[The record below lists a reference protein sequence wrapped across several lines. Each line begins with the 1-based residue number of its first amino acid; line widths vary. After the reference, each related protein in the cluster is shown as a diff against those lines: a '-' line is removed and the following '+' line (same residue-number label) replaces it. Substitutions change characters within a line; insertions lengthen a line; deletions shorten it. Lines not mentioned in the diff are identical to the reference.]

1 MDKFHEPVLVNEVIF
16 WMRLK
21 ENGVYCDCTVGGGGH
36 LFMMLKQ
43 KNNARF
49 IGIDQDPEALD
60 FVSAKLGNFKERV
73 ILREGNF
80 ANLDKIINEL
90 NIKGLDG
97 ILFDLGASLH
107 QLTTPERGFSFN
119 LNGKLLM
126 QMSPDSVPL
135 YKKLRAANKEE
146 IFNVLKIYGDV
157 PNAKILARIIF
168 ENRHRLNTTLDLRK
182 LVETKTS
189 SRFLKKN
196 LHRIFQAFRI
206 WTNEELKNLKE
217 GLIKAINFLYPEGR
231 LIVISYH
238 SGEDR
243 IVKNI
248 FRDFER
254 KNLIR
259 RLNKKVIRPQLEE
272 IRENPSA
279 RSARMRVVEKCA
291 SC

>member
-1 MDKFHEPVLVNEVIF
+1 
-16 WMRLK
+16 
-21 ENGVYCDCTVGGGGH
+21 
-36 LFMMLKQ
+36 MMLKQ